1 MKLETHISITASPE
15 KIWQILTDFSQFK
28 SWNPFLVYII
38 GKIRP
43 KAHLIVVARLPKFI
57 LKFFPIIFH
66 CQISNLKENKELRW
80 KGKLLHSVLFQGE
93 HFFIL
98 EEKTEGK
105 VHFLHGEEY
114 SGILR
119 FLIVPLIS
127 SQKGFEMMNEALKK
141 QCEL

>member
-15 KIWQILTDFSQFK
+15 KIWQILTDSSQFK
-28 SWNPFLVYII
+28 SWNPFLIKII

-43 KAHLIVVARLPKFI
+43 KAHLVVVARLPKF
-57 LKFFPIIFH
+57 LLRFLPIVFH
-66 CQISNLKENKELRW
+66 CQISELKENKELRW
-80 KGKLLHSVLFQGE
+80 KGKLLHSFLFEGE

-98 EEKTEGK
+98 EKKTEK
-105 VHFLHGEEY
+105 EVHFLHGENY

-119 FLIVPLIS
+119 PLIVPLIS

-141 QCEL
+141 RCES